1 MPIRAN
7 ALAVMAKAAIPGT
20 VKTRLVP
27 PLTDEQAAELS
38 HALLLDQ
45 LEHLAQLDSAD
56 LYVAFTP
63 ADAAELM
70 TSLLP
75 SGFECFAQRGD
86 DLGERMNEVFIELRR
101 RAHRNLIVIG
111 SDVPAVPLLYLE
123 DAFRLLADENNRVV
137 LGPSRDG
144 GYYLIG
150 MNQPTPEIFKDMT
163 WSHEQVLAQTTEK
176 LSRREIQF
184 ALLPMWFD
192 LDRIEDLDRLQT
204 LGDPGVGQA
213 MRRTMALLQQL
224 NH

>member
-70 TSLLP
+70 MSLLP
-75 SGFECFAQRGD
+75 SGFGCFAQRGD
-86 DLGERMNEVFIELRR
+86 DLGERMNEVFTELRR

-176 LSRREIQF
+176 LSRLEIQF

>member
-1 MPIRAN
+1 
-7 ALAVMAKAAIPGT
+7 MAKAPISGT

-27 PLTDEQAAELS
+27 PLTHEQAAALS

-45 LEHLAQLDSAD
+45 FEHLAQMDGAD

-63 ADAAELM
+63 ADAAPSM
-70 TSLLP
+70 TGLL
-75 SGFECFAQRGD
+75 SARFQCFPQRGEN
-86 DLGERMNEVFIELRR
+86 LGERMNEVFVELHRR
-101 RAHRNLIVIG
+101 THRNLIAIG

-150 MNQPTPEIFKDMT
+150 MNQPIPEIFKDMT
-163 WSHEQVLAQTTEK
+163 WSHDQVLAQTTEK
-176 LSRREIQF
+176 LSQLDLQF
-184 ALLPMWFD
+184 ALLPVWFD

-204 LGDPGVGQA
+204 LADPGVRHA

-224 NH
+224 NR